1 MSKVDI
7 SKATPRPWFV
17 EGTLVYAL
25 EQDGWRGGK
34 PAMRNRFSASMA
46 RGPAT
51 PDAELEANAELV
63 RRAVNS
69 YDAMLAALKQV
80 RALVG
85 EGATTGFNP
94 LDGDWADRLYA
105 NNADLTRAIRLA
117 EGKEPAA

>member
-17 EGTLVYAL
+17 QPNFLTIYNMSNGNVGLTCAV
-25 EQDGWRGGK
+25 
-34 PAMRNRFSASMA
+34 ASVLKDQS
-46 RGPAT
+46 G
-51 PDAELEANAELV
+51 PDAAKANAELI

-80 RALVG
+80 RALVC

-94 LDGDWADRLYA
+94 LDGDWAERLYA
-105 NNADLTRAIRLA
+105 NNANLTRAIRLA

>member
-7 SKATPRPWFV
+7 SKATPRPWIV

-63 RRAVNS
+63 VRAVNS
-69 YDAMLAALKQV
+69 HDAMLASLKELLARDPGLWTPALE
-80 RALVG
+80 RAR
-85 EGATTGFNP
+85 A
-94 LDGDWADRLYA
+94 
-105 NNADLTRAIRLA
+105 AIRIA
-117 EGKEPAA
+117 EGEDAP